1 MKEDFCALWG
11 DGGRRRCLHSV
22 EGEGP
27 RLKDTRTNNQPQI
40 LFNHHLGC
48 PNYPKNLH
56 KEHRY
61 HSARVHVVCV
71 RARALHLFME
81 GRFISGLAVYLFST
95 NRHCCGILWAHFTNA
110 ARPFFTP
117 ASWIQK
123 PPYTHTHTPSIFTGW
138 RDLCLSPTLSL
149 AYFSPGSTQAKK
161 A

>member
-11 DGGRRRCLHSV
+11 DGGRRRCWHSV

-40 LFNHHLGC
+40 LFNHHLGG

-95 NRHCCGILWAHFTNA
+95 NRHCCGILWAHLTNA

-117 ASWIQK
+117 RLLDPKA
-123 PPYTHTHTPSIFTGW
+123 PLHPHTHSLHLYWLEG
-138 RDLCLSPTLSL
+138 SLSL
-149 AYFSPGSTQAKK
+149 SHSLSGLF
-161 A
+161 